1 MRVDLSASLF
11 LRRTSLAVSIAAA
24 MLVAALPVD
33 VQSKTPTMRNAED
46 FLIVDCL
53 LPGQMRKLGR
63 VSTYM
68 SARRPVRTNQADC
81 EIRGGEYVA
90 FDRAN
95 YQTALKVWMDQAVAG
110 DAEAQNYV
118 GEIHHKGLGTEP
130 DYAKAAEWYQKAAA
144 QGSKRAQINLGSLYE
159 SGLGVEQDA
168 EKALNLYRQGSG
180 ISGDDLI
187 YASTMTSA
195 VAAKQQEI
203 EGLQQDVAA
212 QRESAARLK
221 AENEQLKGELD
232 QRRRALQ
239 NTESQLGDA
248 RKQLKQAQARI
259 APADDDLAVLGDVL
273 AAKEQELATE
283 RERLERDR
291 KAHAEQ
297 IQRDRTK
304 LAELKSREAVLSRS
318 TSVSATDQAELGR
331 VRGAAAELALALD
344 DSLTRIDQM
353 EAQLADNQKR
363 QQGEQARYE
372 ADRKKMES
380 ALSASKE
387 DRELLLLLEQQ
398 LSEKQREV
406 ARQRGQIVALERQA
420 GGIGGGA
427 STIAASGPLIQI
439 LDPLITLSR
448 GKPTAT
454 LRAQATT
461 SDVVGSV
468 VASAGIEKLMVNG
481 QPVSVAA
488 NGMFRVRVPVSGQGT
503 AIKVTAVDRKGVQR
517 VEDFT
522 IVPMPGAVAGTSTS
536 ASASAIGQRVPAGVK
551 LGKYHALIIGNN
563 DYTRYPKLSSAMN
576 DAQKIN
582 GLLKQKYGFQTT
594 LLNNANRFE
603 ILSAL
608 NDMRTKLGA
617 DDNLL
622 VYFAG
627 HGELDA
633 SSNQGYWI
641 PVDGQSDA
649 PNTWLSNRA
658 ISDMLN
664 TMAPKHVMVIA
675 DSCYSGSM
683 SGSAVPVFAAE
694 SGNSG
699 WQKWVQAATASRSRT
714 VLTSGGLAPVPD
726 TGRGNNSH
734 FASAL
739 IASLEDN
746 TQLLEGQRLFRE
758 VSTALAI
765 AAAESDLV
773 QIPGYAPI
781 QFAGHE
787 AGEFFFSPRNA
798 GVAAADTG
806 SATGMH

>member
-1 MRVDLSASLF
+1 MRLDSPATLI
-11 LRRTSLAVSIAAA
+11 LRPTALALSIAVA
-24 MLVAALPVD
+24 MFAITVPVNIEA
-33 VQSKTPTMRNAED
+33 KAPTIRNAED

-63 VSTYM
+63 VSTFM

-81 EIRGGEYVA
+81 EIRGGEYVS

-95 YQTALKVWMDQAVAG
+95 YQTALKVWMDQAAAG

-118 GEIHHKGLGTEP
+118 GEIYHKGLGTEP

-159 SGLGVEQDA
+159 TGLGVAQDTN
-168 EKALNLYRQGSG
+168 KALNLYRQGSG
-180 ISGDDLI
+180 ISGDDLV

-195 VAAKQQEI
+195 VAAKQVEI
-203 EGLQQDVAA
+203 EGLQKDVAA
-212 QRESAARLK
+212 ERQAAARLK
-221 AENEQLKGELD
+221 AENEQLRGELD

-239 NTESQLGDA
+239 NAQSQLDGA
-248 RKQLKQAQARI
+248 RSQLKDAQARI
-259 APADDDLAVLGDVL
+259 APAGEDLAVLGEVL

-297 IQRDRTK
+297 MQRERTK
-304 LAELKSREAVLSRS
+304 LAELKAREAQLSRS
-318 TSVSATDQAELGR
+318 TSVSASEQAELGQ
-331 VRGAAAELALALD
+331 VRSAAAELALTLD
-344 DSLTRIDQM
+344 DALVRMEQM
-353 EAQLADNQKR
+353 EVQLANNSK
-363 QQGEQARYE
+363 QQAAELGRYE
-372 ADRKKMES
+372 MDRKKME
-380 ALSASKE
+380 AAISASKE

-398 LSEKQREV
+398 LSERQREV
-406 ARQRGQIVALERQA
+406 ARQRGQIVALERRSGA
-420 GGIGGGA
+420 LGGGTVA
-427 STIAASGPLIQI
+427 AASGPLIRI
-439 LDPLITLSR
+439 IDPLVTASR
-448 GKPTAT
+448 DGKSTAT
-454 LRAQATT
+454 LRAQAST

-468 VASAGIEKLMVNG
+468 QAAAGVQKLLVNG

-488 NGMFRVRVPVSGQGT
+488 NGSFRVRVPVSGQGT
-503 AIKVTAVDRKGVQR
+503 NITVTAVDRDGAQSM
-517 VEDFT
+517 EAFT
-522 IVPMPGAVAGTSTS
+522 IVPLPGSSGAGAGNS
-536 ASASAIGQRVPAGVK
+536 SAIAQKTPAGVK
-551 LGKYHALIIGNN
+551 LGKYHALVIGNN
-563 DYTRYPKLSSAMN
+563 DYSRYPKLSSAVN
-576 DAQKIN
+576 DVQMVESVLRKR
-582 GLLKQKYGFQTT
+582 YGFQTT
-594 LLNNANRFE
+594 VLSNANRFE

-608 NDMRTKLGA
+608 NDMREKLTA
-617 DDNLL
+617 EDNLI

-627 HGELDA
+627 HGELDNA
-633 SSNQGYWI
+633 SRQGYWI
-641 PVDGQSDA
+641 PVDGQANA

-683 SGSAVPVFAAE
+683 TTAALPVFAAE
-694 SGNSG
+694 TGNAG
-699 WQKWVQAATASRSRT
+699 WQKWVQAATSSRSRT
-714 VLTSGGLAPVPD
+714 ALTSGGLAPVPD

-739 IASLEDN
+739 IAALEDN
-746 TQLLEGQRLFRE
+746 SQLLEGQRLFRE

-765 AAAESDLV
+765 AAAESDLI
-773 QIPGYAPI
+773 QIPVYAPI

-787 AGEFFFSPRNA
+787 AGEFFFSPRGA
-798 GVAAADTG
+798 GIARAETD